1 LLKRCVILAASAHN
15 ELPDQVLLM
24 NSDKCTFTLKKEKR
38 PFFFFKGE
46 KKRVFITAYS
56 SRSLTMYI
64 MLTISNDDMKTVR
77 CFYLLIS
84 ICNCF
89 VIRLKRIRQSLSLR
103 DTRPLRVIGS
113 SNEAHTVDA

>member
-1 LLKRCVILAASAHN
+1 MADTKKYLVHGFVLEKRNRFITQFAQKQNKQPFKVIARTS
-15 ELPDQVLLM
+15 
-24 NSDKCTFTLKKEKR
+24 KKE
-38 PFFFFKGE
+38 E
-46 KKRVFITAYS
+46 KTFLSLLRCENTIRLSLLIAS

-64 MLTISNDDMKTVR
+64 MLTETCLTR
-77 CFYLLIS
+77 FYV
-84 ICNCF
+84 NCI